1 MTIAK
6 LARLSEALEK
16 TTSKNE
22 KAEKIAESLSSFD
35 EKNLVVKILSVD
47 YPNNNIGNKRA

>member
-47 YPNNNIGNKRA
+47 YPNNNIGN